1 MIAPLEELIDR
12 LRALPGIGRKS
23 AERITFYLLS
33 APPEEVSRLAEA
45 IGTLRTLVRRCRECF
60 NFSTGGALRDLRWMP
75 KRDPATICVVGPSLG
90 DPQDRADR
98 GIPRMLPRPGRADL
112 AHGRRGSG
120 DLTIDALLARVKR
133 EGVREVIL
141 ALEPK
146 LEGEIT
152 GMHLLSLL
160 KPLGV
165 RVSQI
170 AQGIPVGRDLEFA
183 DEVTLGRA
191 LRGRVELD

>member
-1 MIAPLEELIDR
+1 MIAPLEQLIER
-12 LRALPGIGRKS
+12 LRSLPGIGRKS
-23 AERITFYLLS
+23 AERIAFYLMS
-33 APPEEVSRLAEA
+33 APAEEVARLAES
-45 IGTLRTLVRRCRECF
+45 IGGLRASVRRCRECF
-60 NFSTGGALRDLRWMP
+60 SFSVDDLCEICA
-75 KRDPATICVVGPSLG
+75 DPRREAAVLCVVGHPWEILKIERTG
-90 DPQDRADR
+90 EY
-98 GIPRMLPRPGRADL
+98 
-112 AHGRRGSG
+112 HGRYHVLGGLISPMDG
-120 DLTIDALLARVKR
+120 VGTADLTIEPLLGRIKR

-152 GMHLLSLL
+152 GMHLVSLL

-165 RVSQI
+165 KVSQI